1 MPLRLKLL
9 LFVLPLVIGPL
20 LGLGW
25 LAYDGLRTNAETT
38 LLREMDTL
46 LEQVTLSEE
55 THRRTA
61 LANAKLFG
69 GSNLL
74 KRYLF
79 APEDERVSFLLL
91 PLLNLFASY
100 HDAYADY
107 GDIRLIDPD
116 GKQLARYLADEHGS
130 ASALVGLDDYLDALR
145 ASDQPALAR
154 YVRNQDGEPRLLVGL
169 KLVFVDPVF
178 EDNSF
183 AEPSLR
189 GFLLLVISPEHLRQQ
204 VEKGSFG
211 RNGRILF
218 ADAEARRLF
227 ADGAN
232 PAGEWLSASLHASV
246 TAATSAHSVQRTEQA
261 GHGNLVSARELTPNL
276 SLIALLSEDELDAAG
291 AALGRK
297 VVIIAL
303 VTLLLASTLLL
314 IALHLLVLQ
323 PVRQLERGAQ
333 AIGAGNL
340 QMRLVVRGRDEL
352 AHLAAVFNHM
362 AANLQTSQQEKDRA
376 QQEALDSKQL
386 AIDSLRKAD
395 RLKDDF
401 LANTSHELRT
411 PLHGIIGLAE
421 SLRGGAAGPL
431 TAATD
436 DNLRLI
442 IASGRRLATLVN
454 DILDFSRLRHR
465 ELRLNLTA
473 VDVRAVCEL
482 VLQLVASLAE
492 PKGLELINKVPQ
504 GLPPALADENRLQ
517 QILYNLLGNAIKFTK
532 QGWVQVC
539 AEVDDDGRIALRV
552 CDSGPGIAPE
562 QHEAVFA
569 SFEQLD
575 SGAGRVH
582 GGTGLGL
589 AVTRS
594 LVQALGGSIS
604 LESQPGAGACF
615 NFTLPVA
622 DPTAQA
628 AGQALAADMAPSA
641 MAEAE
646 AGTAQAQM
654 LPGADRLVGA
664 SDASDTTDAMLRD
677 WRGNGQLVLVVDDD
691 PVNLRVLDNQLG
703 IQGFRVQTAPDGEQ
717 ALALMAAVG
726 SDQSDGAP
734 KDWIT
739 GPPSDVPEAMHGVLP
754 AEQPSVVLIDVMM
767 PHMNGFELCQR
778 LRQRF
783 GPDELPIVF
792 LTARN
797 REGDILHG
805 FSVGGNDY
813 LPKPFSRGELIA
825 RVHAHASL
833 VERTQSLRL
842 LTRELEQRVTAR
854 THELEAARAEME
866 RLAMLDGLTQLLNR
880 RALDLAVERE
890 WSRAQ
895 RHAQPL
901 SALMLDVDFFKAYN
915 DRYGHPEGDRCLQAV
930 ADVMCEQARRGGDL
944 VARYGGEEFCVL
956 VADDADQALPLAERI
971 RAAVAALGIAHDDS
985 EVADHVTVSIG
996 VATRVPDGA
1005 MPASAL
1011 LERADAALYRAK
1023 RQGRNCVLVDRGPDD

>member
-46 LEQVTLSEE
+46 LEQAALSEE
-55 THRRTA
+55 THRHTA
-61 LANAKLFG
+61 IANTKLFG

-79 APEDERVSFLLL
+79 APADERVSFLLL

-100 HDAYADY
+100 HDAYTDY

-154 YVRNQDGEPRLLVGL
+154 YVRNQDGEPRLLVGR

-189 GFLLLVISPEHLRQQ
+189 GFLLLVISPEHLRKQ

-218 ADAEARRLF
+218 ADAEAKRLF
-227 ADGAN
+227 ADGVN
-232 PAGEWLSASLHASV
+232 PAGAWLSASLHASV
-246 TAATSAHSVQRTEQA
+246 TAATNAHSVQRTEQA

-333 AIGAGNL
+333 AIGAGDL
-340 QMRLVVRGRDEL
+340 QMRLAVRGRDEL

-362 AANLQTSQQEKDRA
+362 AANLQSSQQEKDRA

-473 VDVRAVCEL
+473 VDVRAVCGL
-482 VLQLVASLAE
+482 VLQLVESLAKS
-492 PKGLELINKVPQ
+492 KGLELVNKVPQ

-594 LVQALGGSIS
+594 LVQALGGSI
-604 LESQPGAGACF
+604 LIESQPGAGACF

-646 AGTAQAQM
+646 ARTAPM
-654 LPGADRLVGA
+654 LPGADRPAGA
-664 SDASDTTDAMLRD
+664 SDASDTADAMLRD

-717 ALALMAAVG
+717 ALALMDAIG
-726 SDQSDGAP
+726 SDGSNVAP
-734 KDWIT
+734 KDLIPN
-739 GPPSDVPEAMHGVLP
+739 PPTHRPGAMPKVMPG
-754 AEQPSVVLIDVMM
+754 EQPSVVLIDVMM

-783 GPDELPIVF
+783 GPDEMPIVF

-797 REGDILHG
+797 RERDILHG

-833 VERTQSLRL
+833 VERTQSLRV

-854 THELEAARAEME
+854 TSELEQARTEME

-880 RALDLAVERE
+880 RALDLALERE

-915 DRYGHPEGDRCLQAV
+915 DHYGHPEGDRCLQAV
-930 ADVMCEQARRGGDL
+930 AEVMCEQARRGGDL

-971 RAAVAALGIAHDDS
+971 RAAVVALGIAHNAS

-996 VATRVPDGA
+996 VATRTPDGA
-1005 MPASAL
+1005 MPASVL

-1023 RQGRNCVLVDRGPDD
+1023 RQGRNCVLVEP